1 MTPSFL
7 ARTGRAARRSIRK
20 RALPSKRGVSG
31 ASATRYSGLPM
42 IEALVPPQATVM
54 VVEDD
59 LDLREM
65 IEMLLTVEGLHP
77 VPATNGRE
85 ALRALHGDEPRP
97 DVILLDLMMPEMNGW
112 QFREAQ
118 LAEPELAGIPVIVMS
133 AVTERAI
140 DGVPFIKK
148 PFDSDQLLAA
158 IHRAVPT
165 GRA

>member
-1 MTPSFL
+1 M
-7 ARTGRAARRSIRK
+7 AQQ
-20 RALPSKRGVSG
+20 
-31 ASATRYSGLPM
+31 AT
-42 IEALVPPQATVM
+42 ATVM

-65 IEMLLTVEGLHP
+65 IEMLLTVEGLRP

-85 ALRALHGDEPRP
+85 ALRVLQGAGQRP

-118 LAEPELAGIPVIVMS
+118 LAEPSLAGIPVIVMS

-140 DGVPFIKK
+140 EGVPFLKK
-148 PFDSDQLLAA
+148 PFDSDQLIAA
-158 IHRAVPT
+158 IHRAVPA
-165 GRA
+165 GRDAVA